1 MAVVLGLALVGA
13 LAFFLLRRRRR
24 NARGEE
30 KDPTV
35 GAGAARK
42 SELGTEKPAGAPTYR
57 RGADVKN
64 DAPPSELPAVSSPQE
79 LPADEQEKQRVARVD
94 DRAAAG
100 YEGAYRGN

>member
-24 NARGEE
+24 DARGGQ
-30 KDPTV
+30 KDLVRGAGTV
-35 GAGAARK
+35 GK
-42 SELGTEKPAGAPTYR
+42 SELGTEKLVEAPTYA
-57 RGADVKN
+57 RGVDVKHN
-64 DAPPSELPAVSSPQE
+64 APPSELPAESSPQE